1 MSTDPLDS
9 PAPRATTPDGPG
21 EPTPGPTARDRAI
34 ARRAALRRRLRRA
47 LVVALLVVPAQAAE
61 GFVRLRWERLAPDDG
76 GPLRSGGSL
85 GAGLIHE
92 TVGKHQADIAFLWRS
107 PTGYD
112 LTYLADPTRGFWPR
126 PNHRFVRPIA
136 DGTPEGRAVPS
147 HTDRRGLR
155 GADRPDPP
163 EGALRVLVV
172 GDSMSFGEGVLDDE
186 AFPAALE
193 QGLAGALA
201 PRPVRVWNAGV
212 VSYGPVE
219 ELATVEV
226 LVPELRPDVVL
237 WQFTPANDPT
247 DVLRWRE
254 GRVPLEPDLEAARP
268 LGEHWLFQTWL
279 ARRSKLWR
287 LLAWTHGRH
296 AVRYQVM
303 QRPELLD
310 RCAAAILA
318 GREAARRLLG
328 PDVRFGVLIAPTSAQ
343 VEGSLAETVLGTRA
357 INDGLRARVEAAG
370 VPVCEPRA
378 ALQAAH
384 AAGELMFIPVDR
396 HWTAAGHRVV
406 AEALVP
412 FVRGLVEAR

>member
-1 MSTDPLDS
+1 MSPPDEPS
-9 PAPRATTPDGPG
+9 SRAEPG
-21 EPTPGPTARDRAI
+21 CTVQGRA
-34 ARRAALRRRLRRA
+34 ARRAALRRRLRRV
-47 LVVALLVVPAQAAE
+47 LLVALLVVPPQAAE

-92 TVGKHQADIAFLWRS
+92 TVGKHQADVAFLWRS

-112 LTYLADPTRGFWPR
+112 LTYLADPARGFWPR
-126 PNHRFVRPIA
+126 PSHRFVRPIA

-172 GDSMSFGEGVLDDE
+172 GDSMTFGEGVLDDE
-186 AFPAALE
+186 AFPAVLE

-201 PRPVRVWNAGV
+201 PRPARVWNAGV
-212 VSYGPVE
+212 VSYGPIE
-219 ELATVEV
+219 ELATVEA

-237 WQFTPANDPT
+237 WQFTPANDPS
-247 DVLRWRE
+247 DVLRWRP
-254 GRVPLEPDLEAARP
+254 GRVPLEPDLEAARQ
-268 LGEHWLFQTWL
+268 LGEHWLFQSWL

-296 AVRYQVM
+296 AVRYRVM

-310 RCAAAILA
+310 RCAEAILA
-318 GREAARRLLG
+318 AREVARRRLG
-328 PDVRFGVLIAPTSAQ
+328 PGVGFGVLIAPTSAQ
-343 VEGSLAETVLGTRA
+343 VEGSMAEVVLGTRA

-370 VPVCEPRA
+370 VPVCEPLAELRA
-378 ALQAAH
+378 GH
-384 AAGELMFIPVDR
+384 TAGELMFIPVDR

-412 FVRGLVEAR
+412 FVVDLVQPD